1 MAPYRLLV
9 SLILFPLTASFSL
22 ASEPADSL
30 AFEAKRRQIL
40 EKAPDERATLILGA
54 AQELAREGFHAEAL
68 DLIYSMQDTVDLKDW
83 EGDFDSV
90 LSAGGDTELA
100 GDGRIGEPP
109 APAKPPGSFTSGY
122 VQATMDYEEWE
133 HLDTLTGGRI
143 RAKLEWDPTGRLVDR
158 ISTVFQGSDRNAYF
172 DLSAKG
178 TVMGGLLKWEG
189 DGLMEK
195 RFPRLY
201 GDSLS
206 RRDYGD
212 SLDRVFLQA
221 KLEGNTRRFGKPL
234 SLVVPAF
241 AEADSYRHDRNGYY
255 SYGAYGAR
263 PGLEAVSE
271 DLRKTLI
278 LSWDLRRTEYPSSP
292 SASNLRNG
300 PVALGEWYGERIA
313 LDAESRY
320 INYGYDRDTSL
331 TRISRLETRA
341 GVFVRTWPWLKLG
354 VRTVGESETDA
365 YVDTLDLATLDRREA
380 RYSLEGS
387 LWSVQPRIV
396 AEWSSAYSASL
407 GMTFA
412 RGEYPVLDRLEGR
425 QLLFPMYQNYSAD
438 DWKAEAGFSIL
449 SKAIFF
455 TLSLDYEEN
464 WVAHPEIY
472 RQGSS
477 KGLGLDGNLFW
488 KIRRWLEIDVSCNAR
503 RRTWLAPGYASGN
516 IVNLVNLSLGLSS
529 RFQ

>member
-1 MAPYRLLV
+1 MMAA
-9 SLILFPLTASFSL
+9 FSF
-22 ASEPADSL
+22 ASEPTDSL
-30 AFEAKRRQIL
+30 AYEAKRRQIL
-40 EKAPDERATLILGA
+40 ENAPDERATLILGA
-54 AQELAREGFHAEAL
+54 AQELARDGFHAEAL
-68 DLIYSMQDTVDLKDW
+68 DLIYSMQDTVGGQDW

-90 LSAGGDTELA
+90 LSAGQ
-100 GDGRIGEPP
+100 
-109 APAKPPGSFTSGY
+109 APQLPIKAPGAFTSGY
-122 VQATMDYEEWE
+122 VQASVDYEEWE
-133 HLDTLTGGRI
+133 HLDTLVGGRI
-143 RAKLEWDPTGRLVDR
+143 RAKLEWDPKGRLIDR
-158 ISTVFQGSDRNAYF
+158 VSTVFQGSDRNAYF
-172 DLSAKG
+172 DLSGKG
-178 TVMGGLLKWEG
+178 SAMGGLLKWEG
-189 DGLMEK
+189 DGLVEK

-201 GDSLS
+201 GDSLT

-234 SLVVPAF
+234 SVVVPTF
-241 AEADSYRHDRNGYY
+241 AETDAYRHDRVGYY
-255 SYGAYGAR
+255 SYRAYGAG

-313 LDAESRY
+313 LDAESRF

-341 GVFVRTWPWLKLG
+341 GLFVRTWPWLKIG

-365 YVDTLDLATLDRREA
+365 YVDTVDLLTLDRLQA

-387 LWSVQPRIV
+387 LWSVRPQVV
-396 AEWSSAYSASL
+396 AEWASTYSASL
-407 GMTFA
+407 GMSFA
-412 RGEYPVLDRLEGR
+412 RGDYPVLDRLEGR
-425 QLLFPMYQNYSAD
+425 TLLFPLYQNYSAD

-455 TLSLDYEEN
+455 TVSLDYEEN

-477 KGLGLDGNLFW
+477 KGVGLDGNLFW
-488 KIRRWLEIDVSCNAR
+488 KIRRWFEIDVSCNATR
-503 RRTWLAPGYASGN
+503 RIWLARGYASGN
-516 IVNLVNLSLGLSS
+516 IVDVVNLSLGLSS